1 MNTKTLISGI
11 VAGIVA
17 FFAGFLI
24 YGIIMDNYFT
34 SAMPT
39 YPGLM
44 KDPGDIWAIG
54 VGSVIWGIL
63 LAWLLN
69 SAGVVTA
76 ARGATYAAIAFF
88 LYALGSCFIV
98 FGQMNMFP
106 IEGIFIDALCS
117 AIMMAAAGAVA
128 GWMLGRPVKN

>member
-1 MNTKTLISGI
+1 MNTKTLIAGI

-24 YGIIMDNYFT
+24 YAIIMDAYFT
-34 SAMPT
+34 SAMPS

-44 KDPGDIWAIG
+44 KDPGEVWAIG
-54 VGSVIWGIL
+54 VGTLIWGIL

-76 ARGATYAAIAFF
+76 ARGATYTAIAFF
-88 LYALGSCFIV
+88 LYAIGSGFIT
-98 FGQMNMFP
+98 FGQMNLYP
-106 IEGIFIDALCS
+106 VQGIFVDAICS
-117 AIMMAAAGAVA
+117 AIMMASGGAVA
-128 GWMLGRPVKN
+128 GWMLGRGVKS

>member
-1 MNTKTLISGI
+1 MNTKTLVTGI

-17 FFAGFLI
+17 FFAGYLI
-24 YGIIMDNYFT
+24 YGIIMADYFM
-34 SAMPT
+34 SAMPS

-44 KDPGDIWAIG
+44 KDPEEIWAIG
-54 VGSVIWGIL
+54 VGSLIWGIL
-63 LAWLLN
+63 LAWSLN
-69 SAGVVTA
+69 AAGVVTA
-76 ARGATYAAIAFF
+76 ARGATYAATAFF

-98 FGQMNMFP
+98 YGQMNMYP
-106 IEGIFIDALCS
+106 IQGVFVEAVCT